1 MGFFGRF
8 SRPSK
13 ADSAAWKKRDSRRRF
28 GLWKAWIFPGRRDV
42 PRRVD
47 APERPCSSI
56 HLKRQHISAWP
67 HQEAPGIAGGHCEGL
82 GAGTASRQTQRVLVL
97 ARRQIEHRAFRR
109 LWTASAG
116 RDLHGLI

>member
-13 ADSAAWKKRDSRRRF
+13 ADSAAWKKRDSRSRF
-28 GLWKAWIFPGRRDV
+28 RLWKAWIFRGGGFFAEEGFRGAWN
-42 PRRVD
+42 

-67 HQEAPGIAGGHCEGL
+67 HQEAPGIAGGHGEGL
-82 GAGTASRQTQRVLVL
+82 GASRASRQTQRVLVL
-97 ARRQIEHRAFRR
+97 AGRQI
-109 LWTASAG
+109 
-116 RDLHGLI
+116 